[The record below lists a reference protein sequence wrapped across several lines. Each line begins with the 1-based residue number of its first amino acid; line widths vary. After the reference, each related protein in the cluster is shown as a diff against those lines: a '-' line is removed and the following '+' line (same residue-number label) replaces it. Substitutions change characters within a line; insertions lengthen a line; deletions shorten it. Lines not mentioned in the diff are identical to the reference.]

1 MIIIITQQLV
11 SRTCSSMMELI
22 ILVTLRAISASTQQ
36 PFFWFGFST
45 LRHASPL
52 AVRVMRAHGTEIE
65 TTPSPPSGPE
75 SSDSES
81 VYPEGTMVS
90 FNITLPEHAARQHL
104 ESGLNVLSAVLRS
117 VCIQLKHHA
126 RTWKKWFPLDQ
137 LFMSLMVQVRHFGS
151 NSYPVSCSG
160 QGFLFFQGG
169 ISKVHRSM
177 GGDFFL

>member
-36 PFFWFGFST
+36 PVFWFGFST

-75 SSDSES
+75 SSDCES

-90 FNITLPEHAARQHL
+90 F
-104 ESGLNVLSAVLRS
+104 
-117 VCIQLKHHA
+117 KHHA
-126 RTWKKWFPLDQ
+126 AGARSSVASGVRFECSVRCASQRVHSTEASRSHVEEMVSFGPAFYVVDGSSSPFWFQ
-137 LFMSLMVQVRHFGS
+137 LLPSIM
-151 NSYPVSCSG
+151 
-160 QGFLFFQGG
+160 
-169 ISKVHRSM
+169 
-177 GGDFFL
+177 